1 MSVDQVVSR
10 QVHRGVVH
18 WVDEIGLHHGIISMV
33 HGVGCVDHIDL
44 AVGICMH
51 TKRESERE
59 KQRKSPEL
67 QTDHRVKVLSVTE
80 AYPYMSFLFLNI
92 VTYSCS
98 LHQLLFIIVYVTKG
112 LISLTQ

>member
-80 AYPYMSFLFLNI
+80 AYPYVFPFFKHCYIFLFTSPI
-92 VTYSCS
+92 VVHNCLS
-98 LHQLLFIIVYVTKG
+98 QKG
-112 LISLTQ
+112 